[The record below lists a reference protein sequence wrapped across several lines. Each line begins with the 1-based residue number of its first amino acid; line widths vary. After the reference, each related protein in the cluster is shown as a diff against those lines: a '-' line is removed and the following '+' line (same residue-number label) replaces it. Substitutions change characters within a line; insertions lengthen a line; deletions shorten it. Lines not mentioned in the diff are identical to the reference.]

1 MKKKEKVAKN
11 TDVLL
16 NLESKVENFKRQS
29 NFAVEVFQ
37 SCVDD
42 LDKINKE
49 IEDSLE
55 EVASNISRLH
65 MVENSLATMRGQ
77 NAEMRNKIASFLPAN

>member
-1 MKKKEKVAKN
+1 MKKKKK
-11 TDVLL
+11 DVLL
-16 NLESKVENFKRQS
+16 NLENKVENFKKQS